1 MDSSLLKVFVAVANK
16 KSISLGAQ
24 DLGFTQSNVTHRIK
38 QLEKVIGYDLFFRI
52 PSGVIL
58 TKEGEKLYPFAIDIV
73 KRVEEATLQMKN
85 LNHQE
90 LLRIGTSQ
98 ANAAIRLLRI
108 VEKLNKKYPKMQI
121 TITTNET
128 KKIIEDL
135 LEFKIDIGFV
145 VGRPKSS
152 DIIVLNRVDEDLCLI
167 ESKDWQSKNCLIGY
181 REDSIHFNYLKE
193 YMRKIGNDDFNTMT
207 FQNYHLIQEM
217 VSKGYGKAFIFRELI
232 EKYGFANKFNLSKI
246 DLNEEELSTF
256 MICRK
261 NNIPMIEEY
270 LKRIKL

>member
-85 LNHQE
+85 LNYQE

-98 ANAAIRLLRI
+98 ANAAIRLLNI

-145 VGRPKSS
+145 VGCPKSS
-152 DIIVLNRVDEDLCLI
+152 DIIVLNRVNEDLCLI
-167 ESKDWQSKNCLIGY
+167 ESKDVKSKNCLIGY

-193 YMRKIGNDDFNTMT
+193 YMRKNGNSDFNTMT

-217 VSKGYGKAFIFRELI
+217 VSKGYGKALIFRELI

-246 DLNEEELSTF
+246 DSNEEELSTF

-261 NNIPMIEEY
+261 NNIPMIGEY
-270 LKRIKL
+270 LKKIKL

>member
-167 ESKDWQSKNCLIGY
+167 ESKDVKSKNCLIGY

-193 YMRKIGNDDFNTMT
+193 YMRKNGNDDFNTMT

-232 EKYGFANKFNLSKI
+232 EKYGFVNKFNLSKI
-246 DLNEEELSTF
+246 DSNEEELSTF

-261 NNIPMIEEY
+261 NNIPMIGEY
-270 LKRIKL
+270 LKKIKL

>member
-1 MDSSLLKVFVAVANK
+1 MDSSLLRVFVAVANK

-38 QLEKVIGYDLFFRI
+38 QLEKVVEHNLFHRV

-58 TKEGEKLYPFAIDIV
+58 TSEGEKLYPYAIDIV
-73 KRVEEATLQMKN
+73 KKVEEAQLQMKN
-85 LNHQE
+85 LDHQK
-90 LLRIGTSQ
+90 LLRIGSSQ
-98 ANAAIRLLRI
+98 ANAAIRLLNI
-108 VEKLNKKYPKMQI
+108 VEKLNKKYPKMEI
-121 TITTNET
+121 SITTNET

-135 LEFKIDIGFV
+135 LDFKIDIGFV

-152 DIIVLNRVDEDLCLI
+152 DIIVLNRVDENLCLI
-167 ESKDWQSKNCLIGY
+167 ESNEVKSKNCLIGY
-181 REDSIHFNYLKE
+181 KEDSIHFNYLKN
-193 YMRKIGNDDFNTMT
+193 YMRKKGNSDFNTMT

-232 EKYGFANKFNLSKI
+232 KKYGFENKFTLSKI
-246 DLNEEELSTF
+246 DSNEEELSTF
-256 MICRK
+256 MICRR
-261 NNIPMIEEY
+261 NNIPMIGDF